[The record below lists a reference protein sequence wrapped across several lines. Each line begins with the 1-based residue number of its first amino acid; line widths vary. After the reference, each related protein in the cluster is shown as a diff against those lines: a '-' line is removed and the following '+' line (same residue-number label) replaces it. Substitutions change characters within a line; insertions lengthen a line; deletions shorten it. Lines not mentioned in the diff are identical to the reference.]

1 VAICATV
8 PTSMIPNRVDAEPPR
23 DGNAVAPPA
32 SSSIKQTSVWRIWL
46 ILLAAGIAVCIPSAS
61 FARRQ
66 NASAAGMQA
75 DRQQELARSSQAAK
89 DVDVGTFYMHKGD
102 YGAAISRFKEAVQLD
117 PRYPKARLL
126 LAESYEKQGDRT
138 HALQTY
144 RAYLKAFPDA
154 RDDKKIQKKIVDL
167 SRKRD

>member
-1 VAICATV
+1 
-8 PTSMIPNRVDAEPPR
+8 M
-23 DGNAVAPPA
+23 
-32 SSSIKQTSVWRIWL
+32 
-46 ILLAAGIAVCIPSAS
+46 ILLAAGIAMCIPSAS

-75 DRQQELARSSQAAK
+75 ERQQELALDAKAAQ

-102 YGAAISRFKEAVQLD
+102 YGAAISRLEEAVQLD

-126 LAESYEKQGDRT
+126 LAECYEKQGDKT
-138 HALQTY
+138 HALETY
-144 RAYLKAFPDA
+144 QAYVKEFPDA
-154 RDDKKIQKKIVDL
+154 RDDKKIRKKIEEL